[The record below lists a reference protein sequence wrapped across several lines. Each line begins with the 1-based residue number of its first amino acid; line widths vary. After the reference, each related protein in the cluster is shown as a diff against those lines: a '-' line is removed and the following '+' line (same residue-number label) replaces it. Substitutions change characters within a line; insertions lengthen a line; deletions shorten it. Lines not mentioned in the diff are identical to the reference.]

1 MESAAKSL
9 KNEFSFKK
17 EEIETI
23 DFSLYKKESS
33 DLAK

>member
-1 MESAAKSL
+1 MKSVATSL
-9 KNEFSFKK
+9 KNDFSFKK